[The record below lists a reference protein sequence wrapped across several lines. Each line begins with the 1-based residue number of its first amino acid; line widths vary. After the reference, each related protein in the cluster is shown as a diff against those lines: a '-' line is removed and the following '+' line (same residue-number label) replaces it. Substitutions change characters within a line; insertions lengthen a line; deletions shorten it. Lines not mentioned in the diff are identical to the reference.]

1 MRRSHLHFL
10 DDIKEACGNIQ
21 TYTKG
26 MSYRQFLSDRLTQ
39 DAVIRNFEVIGEATN
54 NLPEDLKARYP
65 SVAWKQIAGLR
76 DILAHGYFRIDYE
89 VVWGIV
95 TDRIPGFKKDIA
107 KILKEEERREKDS
120 PLS

>member
-10 DDIKEACGNIQ
+10 DDIKEAAGNIQ
-21 TYTKG
+21 KYTKG

-39 DAVIRNFEVIGEATN
+39 DAVIRNFLVIGEVTK

-76 DILAHGYFRIDYE
+76 DVMAHGYFRIDYE

-95 TDRIPGFKKDIA
+95 TERIPGF
-107 KILKEEERREKDS
+107 
-120 PLS
+120 